1 MSQIKIDGWRSHLDP
16 IESQL
21 SDVIHSC
28 VVDALQYP
36 PHKRAHR
43 LFPLE
48 RSDFYDPPEPGRTDR
63 YLIIEVSMFEG
74 QTVETKQQSIGLL
87 FDRLDK
93 ELGVIL
99 FTLASVWCG
108 FAPNIGQLIWARSI
122 QGIGGALLIPSSL
135 AIIGTTFPSD
145 RRGSAI
151 GSGLAIPR

>member
-21 SDVIHSC
+21 SDVIYSC

-93 ELGVIL
+93 ELGVSNLDLEI
-99 FTLASVWCG
+99 
-108 FAPNIGQLIWARSI
+108 
-122 QGIGGALLIPSSL
+122 
-135 AIIGTTFPSD
+135 TTFETPKHNWGF
-145 RRGSAI
+145 RGLPGDEHS
-151 GSGLAIPR
+151 